1 MLWRFIFGTNVDRE
15 DPMRNFSKIAGSVV
29 GTTTLAALPHAAGAG
44 PISESEPNNPFIN
57 AQSVNVG
64 DTLNGSNN
72 GGSDPIDFFKYT
84 GLPIG
89 GNFDFLVSRD
99 HCCADGFQIE
109 AQLYTSDTTT
119 TGPAID
125 LDIDDIKHLQGLVPG
140 SGQLTLGV
148 KLTGS
153 RPFSEGY
160 HVTLSVTPPSRV
172 PQPATIALLLAGL
185 AGLQVLRRRKPR

>member
-1 MLWRFIFGTNVDRE
+1 
-15 DPMRNFSKIAGSVV
+15 MRNFSKIAGSVV

-44 PISESEPNNPFIN
+44 PVSESEPNNPFIN

-64 DTLNGSNN
+64 DTLSGRNN
-72 GGSDPIDFFKYT
+72 GGSDPIDFFKYA

-89 GNFDFLVSRD
+89 GNFDFLVSRN

-109 AQLYTSDTTT
+109 AQLYTADNTT

-125 LDIDDIKHLQGLVPG
+125 LNIDDIKHLQGLVPG

-153 RPFSEGY
+153 AFFEGY
-160 HVTLSVTPPSRV
+160 KVTLSLPSRV
-172 PQPATIALLLAGL
+172 SQPATIALLLAGL
-185 AGLQVLRRRKPR
+185 TGLQILRRRKRR